1 MSIWKTIDE
10 ALERIVNALAFV
22 ACCIVVCIFVMIV
35 IDVSIRTLG
44 YTPPGFTL
52 AVVEYSLLYFAMFS
66 APYLVR
72 NRGHVTIEAVVAI
85 LPKPVQ
91 RPLAKLV
98 YLACSVVAAMFC
110 YYSFLLE
117 VEAIQTL
124 EIDLRGIDI
133 PYYLLFIPMPIGF
146 ALVSVEFLRYLFG
159 PYSWYTYDLGE
170 IKDSV

>member
-1 MSIWKTIDE
+1 MSIWKTIDGT
-10 ALERIVNALAFV
+10 LERIVNALAFLS
-22 ACCIVVCIFVMIV
+22 CCIVVCIFTMIV
-35 IDVSIRTLG
+35 IDVTIRTLG
-44 YTPPGFTL
+44 FTPPGFTL

-72 NRGHVTIEAVVAI
+72 NRSHVTIEAVVAI
-85 LPKPVQ
+85 LPRAVQ
-91 RPLAKLV
+91 RHLANLV
-98 YLACSVVAAMFC
+98 YLSCAVVAALFC
-110 YYSFLLE
+110 YYSFMLE
-117 VEAIQTL
+117 VEALQTG
-124 EIDLRGIDI
+124 EVDVRGIDI